1 MGEATKYGHKGFCV
15 EVEKFWKEMSLAM
28 MCFWKEYLKMR
39 LKKSGKA
46 SEEVTIQSH
55 LGCFHDELQS
65 KVTPPQGCMF
75 PLLAG
80 GQTKYSGGQIQFV
93 GLPVYVPHLEGGT
106 GGILG
111 NQTASTKTRSQGR
124 AGMSEEGAEE
134 WAAGCS
140 VSGGAGEKM
149 TVVGWDWGSLGKLP

>member
-1 MGEATKYGHKGFCV
+1 
-15 EVEKFWKEMSLAM
+15 M
-28 MCFWKEYLKMR
+28 MWSALLGGDEWR
-39 LKKSGKA
+39 LEEEKSGKA